1 MTSLSEKLNYAGWE
15 MQGQDID
22 EDEEDAE
29 MDVGG
34 EEEEEEEDEA
44 EEVNLFYDLDDV
56 TCSIT
61 SRFPK

>member
-44 EEVNLFYDLDDV
+44 EEVNLMTLM
-56 TCSIT
+56 T
-61 SRFPK
+61 SRAVLLHGF